1 MRSRSCLRPVDRS
14 VEALEEWDVDLEDD
28 NGRRILR
35 RLASPERMILD
46 TLRRAAPAAPVLF
59 AAVSAAHGG
68 VLRREMA

>member
-1 MRSRSCLRPVDRS
+1 MRSRSCLRPADRS
-14 VEALEEWDVDLEDD
+14 VEALEEWGVDLEED

-59 AAVSAAHGG
+59 AAVNAALEG
-68 VLRREMA
+68 VLHRETA